1 MPLSHWESCRED
13 ILIWLCPAL
22 PIVHPGCGVKAMKA
36 MPIAAIAVQ
45 RTSIKGHR
53 MVIDISTAGRY
64 QAKQTIRISSAAV
77 TSQCQASSCQRP
89 QQWPTYVTV
98 PVSIHVAIA
107 MAQPAP
113 HNRGQEWMM
122 TVDLEPIFPSWI
134 PLTTLTN
141 VTTRT
146 SCWETLHRIDLHGQT

>member
-1 MPLSHWESCRED
+1 MDGMAVRSENAFEPLGVLHRRYED

-22 PIVHPGCGVKAMKA
+22 PIVHPGCG
-36 MPIAAIAVQ
+36 
-45 RTSIKGHR
+45 GHR
-53 MVIDISTAGRY
+53 HLNGREVSS
-64 QAKQTIRISSAAV
+64 KQLESPAQH
-77 TSQCQASSCQRP
+77 SQCQASSCQRP

-122 TVDLEPIFPSWI
+122 TVRLGADLSK
-134 PLTTLTN
+134 LD
-141 VTTRT
+141 
-146 SCWETLHRIDLHGQT
+146 SSDDLNKCNHQDKLLGDAA